1 MHFTCCIGTGTSSIL
16 LNSKGITRQL
26 EIVKIN
32 KTALSWSKK
41 SCRKTS
47 MHFFSKFSIVQ
58 FIYYI
63 EISMGILIFVSQ
75 KLRNKNNLWEPAK
88 FLWKTMALFY
98 HHHVINVMWK
108 LTLNFCTICVQI
120 QIFFDEKS
128 LCYFQR
134 WGSWFSTK
142 PSFYGLKEK
151 LALKLDMTKNQT
163 PIFIHSAMWHVWTL
177 V

>member
-63 EISMGILIFVSQ
+63 EISKGILIFVSQ
-75 KLRNKNNLWEPAK
+75 KLRNKNKLWEPAK
-88 FLWKTMALFY
+88 FWKTIALFY

-163 PIFIHSAMWHVWTL
+163 PIFIHSAMYEL
-177 V
+177 